1 MSPLRHW
8 TGSIPNKPVAWHCPS
23 CTAENTGPLE
33 RGCTS
38 CHAGDPAYAK
48 VAQQTETYNESKLQH
63 VDLSGLRARVK
74 AYVDWRDRNREH
86 IPIVLDDA
94 LQFAFEAGADWAR
107 TEGAAPAG
115 NALHEGVGGNERTE
129 AAQPTGGWMVAL
141 IAPRTFAEDELIQLP
156 TPVGPRAQ
164 ITILA
169 ALAFYKDNQ
178 LGYGD
183 IPGQLTAT
191 ECSQLIAQ
199 LQEQEPPV

>member
-1 MSPLRHW
+1 MALKHW
-8 TGSIPNKPVAWHCPS
+8 QGSIPNKPVAWHCPS

-48 VAQQTETYNESKLQH
+48 VAVQREAHNELVQRQQHPDGVLEGASTAFDTWYTGPES
-63 VDLSGLRARVK
+63 G
-74 AYVDWRDRNREH
+74 RDTGW
-86 IPIVLDDA
+86 A
-94 LQFAFEAGADWAR
+94 AFAAGVRWAR
-107 TEGAAPAG
+107 TQAAPAG
-115 NALHEGVGGNERTE
+115 NALTEGVGSTERPE
-129 AAQPTGGWMVAL
+129 AAPQGGWMLAL
-141 IAPRTFAEDELIQLP
+141 IPPGSGALDAQDVDPRTQA
-156 TPVGPRAQ
+156 TV
-164 ITILA
+164 LA